1 MSANDEPE
9 WTAEVHFYAATVPP
23 PLHDEYRITLAAV
36 GDFRLDYSPDYN
48 KPVWTYTAP
57 VDSETRAAVRS
68 VVERVQAA
76 PPVDRSGPQAIGGD
90 RYSASTRMSGRWAEA
105 PLEPAR
111 ELWRLLGDP
120 FGQDVWD
127 EIRERRQR
135 YMDEHPH
142 GPR

>member
-1 MSANDEPE
+1 M
-9 WTAEVHFYAATVPP
+9 
-23 PLHDEYRITLAAV
+23 
-36 GDFRLDYSPDYN
+36 
-48 KPVWTYTAP
+48 
-57 VDSETRAAVRS
+57 
-68 VVERVQAA
+68 
-76 PPVDRSGPQAIGGD
+76 
-90 RYSASTRMSGRWAEA
+90 GRG